1 MLDYQ
6 EYTIE
11 LDHHQDNG
19 NGNGNSNGYNHLE
32 GDWLVYYKV
41 ASRFTHKVKPEDKE
55 DFLHDLFLAFARV
68 KTSYDAKGKE
78 LTEGG
83 LVRIA
88 QYEVADYW
96 RAYFKRANG
105 IECSRCSK
113 AQKAKCKEWNY
124 SAADCPKAIQ
134 MEQLSKL
141 IEDGQGGK
149 TELYQLIA
157 DDNADFIPRLE
168 AQFILESYPKRFVD
182 LAYKK
187 YAGYRLTDS
196 EAHYCWREQKR
207 ARKKLIEVS

>member
-6 EYTIE
+6 EYTTE
-11 LDHHQDNG
+11 LDHHQGNG
-19 NGNGNSNGYNHLE
+19 NGNGNGYDHLE

-41 ASRFTHKVKPEDKE
+41 ASRFTHKVKPEDKQ
-55 DFLHDLFLAFARV
+55 DFLHDLFLAFIRV
-68 KTSYDAKGKE
+68 KTSYDTKGKE
-78 LTEGG
+78 LTEGW

-96 RAYFKRANG
+96 RAYFKRVNG

-124 SAADCPKAIQ
+124 SASDCPKAIQ

-182 LAYKK
+182 LAYKR
-187 YAGYRLTDS
+187 YAGYTLTNT
-196 EAHYCWREQKR
+196 EKEYYYRQQKK
-207 ARKKLIEVS
+207 AQKKLVKS

>member
-1 MLDYQ
+1 MLDYA
-6 EYTIE
+6 EYTI
-11 LDHHQDNG
+11 DDSDYQG
-19 NGNGNSNGYNHLE
+19 NGHNGYDHLE
-32 GDWLVYYKV
+32 GNWALFYKV
-41 ASRFTHKVKPEDKE
+41 GKRFTGKVKPEDKE
-55 DFLHDLFLAFARV
+55 DFLHDLFIAFERV
-68 KTSYDAKGKE
+68 RLSYQAKDKE

-124 SAADCPKAIQ
+124 SASDCPKAIQ

-168 AQFILESYPKRFVD
+168 AQFILESYPRRFVD
-182 LAYKK
+182 LAYKR
-187 YAGYRLTDS
+187 YAGYTLTNT
-196 EAHYCWREQKR
+196 EKEYYYRQQKK
-207 ARKKLIEVS
+207 AQKKLVKS

>member
-6 EYTIE
+6 EYTTE
-11 LDHHQDNG
+11 LDHHQGNGNANG
-19 NGNGNSNGYNHLE
+19 NGNGYDHLE

-55 DFLHDLFLAFARV
+55 DFLHDLFIAFERV
-68 KTSYDAKGKE
+68 RLSYQAKDKE

-113 AQKAKCKEWNY
+113 AQKAKCKDWNY
-124 SAADCPKAIQ
+124 SASDCPKAIQ
-134 MEQLSKL
+134 MEQSSKL

-149 TELYQLIA
+149 TELYQLLA
-157 DDNADFIPRLE
+157 DDNANFIPRLE

-182 LAYKK
+182 LAYNKR
-187 YAGYRLTDS
+187 YSGYPITNT
-196 EAHYCWREQKR
+196 EKTYYYREQKK
-207 ARKKLIEVS
+207 AQKSLV

>member
-19 NGNGNSNGYNHLE
+19 NGNGYDHLE

-55 DFLHDLFLAFARV
+55 DFLHDLFLAFASV
-68 KTSYDAKGKE
+68 KTSYQDKGKE

-96 RAYFKRANG
+96 RAYFKRTNG

-113 AQKAKCKEWNY
+113 AQKAKCKDWNY
-124 SAADCPKAIQ
+124 SAGDCPKAIK
-134 MEQLSKL
+134 MEELSKL

-168 AQFILESYPKRFVD
+168 AQYTLESYPKRFVD

-196 EAHYCWREQKR
+196 EGHYYWRERKK
-207 ARKKLIEVS
+207 ATKKLIEVS